1 MRVLWEE
8 MTMMKMMKVSRMME
22 RYSEKKGWRIQE
34 EEEERKGR
42 KVVLE

>member
-1 MRVLWEE
+1 
-8 MTMMKMMKVSRMME
+8 MMKMMKDSRMMIE

-42 KVVLE
+42 KVVRE